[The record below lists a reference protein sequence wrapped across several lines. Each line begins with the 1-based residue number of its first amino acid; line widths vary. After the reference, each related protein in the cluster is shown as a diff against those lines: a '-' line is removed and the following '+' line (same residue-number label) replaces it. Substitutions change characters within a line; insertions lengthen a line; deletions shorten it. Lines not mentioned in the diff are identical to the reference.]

1 MDSIGGISAVDKLI
15 QGIQPIAPKAGS
27 EEQAGQAGTPFV
39 QELRSAVDEM
49 IELQNNAELMQ
60 QEFAAGRVA
69 DINEVVLAV
78 QKADLA
84 LNFAL
89 ELRNKVVEA
98 YQEVSRMQL

>member
-1 MDSIGGISAVDKLI
+1 MEMLGGISPVDRVI
-15 QGIQPIAPKAGS
+15 QGIQSIAK
-27 EEQAGQAGTPFV
+27 EQAEDAGTKGGTPFV
-39 QELRSAVDEM
+39 QELRSAVDQM
-49 IELQNNAELMQ
+49 IQMQNDAEHMQ
-60 QEFAAGRVA
+60 QELAAGRIT

-89 ELRNKVVEA
+89 ELRNKVIEA

>member
-1 MDSIGGISAVDKLI
+1 MDAIGGISPVDKLI
-15 QGIQPIAPKAGS
+15 QGIQPLAP
-27 EEQAGQAGTPFV
+27 QAGAPVQGGQGGVPFV
-39 QELRSAVDEM
+39 QELRQAVDEM
-49 IELQNNAELMQ
+49 LGLQNQAEQAQ
-60 QEFAAGRVA
+60 QEFAAGRIT

-89 ELRNKVVEA
+89 ELRNKVIEA

>member
-1 MDSIGGISAVDKLI
+1 MENGINPLEFNIKPVEFAKQSPALD
-15 QGIQPIAPKAGS
+15 
-27 EEQAGQAGTPFV
+27 AGQAAGEASFLDT
-39 QELRSAVDEM
+39 LRQQIDSL
-49 IELQNNAELMQ
+49 IEITNEAESMQ
-60 QEFAAGRVA
+60 QQFALGQVD

-98 YQEVSRMQL
+98 YQEVSRMQI